1 MRPKP
6 NWLCSRLDCQ
16 RVVVRAGIHNLCVQA
31 DGCKDATGCL
41 WYGWMWPEAD
51 WPLRGRLIGK
61 ADGLHPTQHDHSCAA
76 ARIPK
81 ADTCFVATM
90 AAMRLWSPLGR
101 ARQYPKGRCQ
111 RGYLRHSVVAA
122 LQLTGLARFKAR
134 RTRLERERA
143 HATKRLARGRHRRP
157 TAGRS
162 LAADAT
168 GQSCRA
174 PRCGRGA
181 FPRTGRT
188 PSTRP

>member
-61 ADGLHPTQHDHSCAA
+61 ADGLHRPNTITLARLPGSRKQTHVSLLQWRRCAFGHHLA
-76 ARIPK
+76 GPDSIPK
-81 ADTCFVATM
+81 ADVKGDTFAT
-90 AAMRLWSPLGR
+90 AWWPLCSS
-101 ARQYPKGRCQ
+101 Q
-111 RGYLRHSVVAA
+111 
-122 LQLTGLARFKAR
+122 LARFKAR